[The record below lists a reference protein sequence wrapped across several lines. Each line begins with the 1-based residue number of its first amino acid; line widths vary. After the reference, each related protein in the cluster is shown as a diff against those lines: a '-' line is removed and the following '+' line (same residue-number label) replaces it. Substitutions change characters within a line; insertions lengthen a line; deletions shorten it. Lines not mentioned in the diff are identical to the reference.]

1 MAFISPMLAS
11 GMPKKGIAYQHER
24 YIAEEKYD
32 GHRLIV
38 EVGRSTVQ
46 AWGRYGIARQLPRDL
61 ATELNRLDRGVY
73 DGELVVPGGKSHN
86 VVELT
91 KQDQLCFVAFDILES
106 FEHKIMHHDWAERRA
121 ILAESFE
128 SVPSMTVKMSKF
140 MLIHSEEQVKEA
152 FDKVVKDG
160 GEGLILKD
168 RNSEYMAGK
177 RPAGVW
183 IKMKEQ
189 NTAVMEIIGFAPGRN
204 GPFSRVV
211 IEGEDL
217 RRTSVK
223 VLNNE
228 LLAEANMN
236 PQGFI
241 GRQLRI
247 EFQGRTED
255 GSYRHPRWD
264 HLLDEE

>member
-1 MAFISPMLAS
+1 MGFISPMLAS
-11 GMPKKGIAYQHER
+11 GMPKKGISYESGR

-38 EVGRSTVQ
+38 EVGTREVF
-46 AWGRYGIARQLPRDL
+46 AWGRYGIARELPESLMWQLRQ
-61 ATELNRLDRGVY
+61 LDPGVY
-73 DGELVVPGGKSHN
+73 DGELIVPGGKSHN

-91 KQDQLCFVAFDILES
+91 KKGILRFVAFDILKS
-106 FEHKIMHHDWAERRA
+106 FKHDVTWHMWDGRREM
-121 ILAESFE
+121 LAEAFE
-128 SVPSMTVKMSKF
+128 NVNGPDVKMSAF
-140 MLIHSEEQVKEA
+140 VRVYSLDQVLDVYK
-152 FDKVVKDG
+152 KVIDDG

-168 RNSEYMAGK
+168 KLSEYMAGK
-177 RPAGVW
+177 RPSGVW

-189 NTAVMEIIGFAPGRN
+189 ITVVMEIIGFAPGRN
-204 GPFSRVV
+204 GPYSRAVV
-211 IEGEDL
+211 EGEDL

-228 LLAEANMN
+228 LLAAVNLN
-236 PQGFI
+236 PRSFL

-247 EFQGRTED
+247 EYQGRTED